1 MTRILVFTPTYGGLL
16 RDETVKSIQA
26 LAFEGAVEWVVRED
40 NQYPGRDVRNCLG
53 QFAQGR
59 EMALAG
65 DYDGLLLVEHDMI
78 VPVDGLQRLWDSPA
92 DVVYGCYVFR
102 HGMRVINLLQH
113 TGTANIGQSLSLYPK
128 ELAAAA
134 KRGWVEVSGAGFGC
148 LLIRRAVL
156 ERVAFRSVDG
166 AAPDLPFAAD
176 CVGLGIRQIGRTDVR
191 CGHVD
196 SESGQTLWPFEGSD
210 GMSVQVIALQTVN
223 ISDDGQAV
231 RLVQGQGYSLGG
243 QVASELARAGYVV
256 IEVADGYETATV
268 PQAETAAVKPVKR
281 TRKKAGA

>member
-16 RDETVKSIQA
+16 RDETVESIQA
-26 LAFEGAVEWVVRED
+26 LAFEGELEWVVREE

-65 DYDGLLLVEHDMI
+65 GFDGLLLVEHDMI
-78 VPVDGLQRLWDSPA
+78 IPADGLQKLWDSPA

-102 HGMRVINLLQH
+102 HGMRVVNLFQH
-113 TGTANIGQSLSLYPK
+113 TGTANIGQSLTLYPN
-128 ELAAAA
+128 ELKAAAG
-134 KRGWVEVSGAGFGC
+134 RGWVEVSGAGFGC
-148 LLIRRAVL
+148 TLIRRNVL
-156 ERVAFRSVDG
+156 DRVAFRSVDG

-176 CVGLGIRQIGRTDVR
+176 CVGQNIRQIGRTDVR
-191 CGHVD
+191 CGHFD
-196 SESGQTLWPFEGSD
+196 SESGLTLWPFEGSD
-210 GMSVQVIALQTVN
+210 GMSVKVMALQTVN

-243 QVASELARAGYVV
+243 QVASELARAGYVRIV
-256 IEVADGYETATV
+256 VADEVETATV
-268 PQAETAAVKPVKR
+268 AQAETAMMPKGKR
-281 TRKKAGA
+281 TRAKAGK